1 MVESATNNARGYRHN
16 GRIQHDFPLP
26 TAGRISFLANP
37 QRHDNAR
44 NDAQRI
50 GTNGNRAEVPHALW
64 WRGNEGKN
72 CFSHKQLL
80 HLLTTTMMVTS
91 AQKLKNRR

>member
-1 MVESATNNARGYRHN
+1 MVQPTTNDARGDRHN
-16 GRIQHDFPLP
+16 GRIQHDFPLA
-26 TAGRISFLANP
+26 TAGRISFLADP
-37 QRHDNAR
+37 QRHNNAR
-44 NDAQRI
+44 NNAQRI
-50 GTNGNRAEVPHALW
+50 GANGNRAEIPHTLRR
-64 WRGNEGKN
+64 RGNEGKN